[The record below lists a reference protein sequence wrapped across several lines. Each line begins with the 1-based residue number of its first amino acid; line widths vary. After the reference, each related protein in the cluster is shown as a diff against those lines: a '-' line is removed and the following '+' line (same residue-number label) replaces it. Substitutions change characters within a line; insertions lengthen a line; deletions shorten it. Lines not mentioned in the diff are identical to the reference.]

1 MIDLSIVIVSYNT
14 KEFLGRCLDSIFES
28 ILKDLEVI
36 VVDNAS
42 KDGSVEE
49 IKNLKLKMKNY
60 NSKLKII
67 ENDKNIGFSK
77 ANNQGVKIA
86 KGKYLLFLN
95 PDTVVYPETLKFMAE
110 FMDKNGKAGAVTCKV
125 VLQNGKLDDSSH
137 RGFPTPWNAFC
148 YFSGLEKLFPRF
160 KLFAGYHM
168 GWENFTKTHE
178 INACAGSFMLVRRE
192 AGDQIKWWDEDYFF
206 YGEDLDFCIKLKEKG
221 WKIYYYPH
229 VSITHYKGVS
239 SGIKKISKEITTA
252 DLETKRFATK
262 HRFSAMKIL
271 YEKHYQ
277 NKYPKIINWMVMLGI
292 NFKFWLTLK
301 RI

>member
-28 ILKDLEVI
+28 TLKDLEVI

-42 KDGSVEE
+42 KDGSVQE
-49 IKNLKLKMKNY
+49 IRKFD
-60 NSKLKII
+60 SKVKII
-67 ENDKNIGFSK
+67 ENKENVGFSK

-95 PDTVVYPETLKFMAE
+95 PDTVVNKDTLSALISFME
-110 FMDKNGKAGAVTCKV
+110 NTKDAGIVTCKV
-125 VLQNGKLDDSSH
+125 ILPDGNLDDSVH

-148 YFSGLEKLFPRF
+148 YFFGLGKLFPRS

-168 GWENFTKTHE
+168 GWEDFTKTHE

-192 AGDQIKWWDEDYFF
+192 AGDQIGWWDEDYFF
-206 YGEDLDFCIKLKEKG
+206 YGEDLDFCLEIKKKE

-229 VSITHYKGVS
+229 VSTTHYKGVS

-277 NKYPKIINWMVMLGI
+277 NKYPKIITWLVFQAI
-292 NFKFWLTLK
+292 NLKYWLTLK

>member
-28 ILKDLEVI
+28 TLKDLEVI

-49 IKNLKLKMKNY
+49 IRKFD
-60 NSKLKII
+60 SEVKII
-67 ENDKNIGFSK
+67 ENKENVGFSK

-110 FMDKNGKAGAVTCKV
+110 FMDKNEKAGASTCKV
-125 VLQNGKLDDSSH
+125 VLPNGKLDDSSH
-137 RGFPTPWNAFC
+137 RGFPTPWNS
-148 YFSGLEKLFPRF
+148 FSHFLNLSKLFPKSR
-160 KLFAGYHM
+160 LFAGYSL
-168 GWENFTKTHE
+168 GFLDLTKTHE
-178 INACAGSFMLVRRE
+178 IDSLGGAFMLTRRK
-192 AGDQIKWWDEDYFF
+192 AGEEVGWWDEDYFF
-206 YGEDLDFCIKLKEKG
+206 YGEDIDFCFRLKNKG
-221 WKIYYYPH
+221 WKIYFVPN
-229 VSITHYKGVS
+229 VSILHFRGMS
-239 SGIKKISKEITTA
+239 SGIKSHSKHLSTADIETRKTATTA
-252 DLETKRFATK
+252 RFN
-262 HRFSAMKIL
+262 AMKIF
-271 YEKHYQ
+271 YRKHYVF
-277 NKYPKIINWMVMLGI
+277 KYPKVINWIVMLGI